1 MQSKAAKSI
10 KLRLWL
16 IGNSRISLTT
26 PVSKRLVSIIYQAK
40 VSSMKGKYHIRGAG
54 AWASK
59 KDFACMNTSLFTWE
73 RHLCNIPR
81 ATKAVNHECN
91 KDDILVAKSKVQVF
105 ASFPTKKVYRLIFL
119 LINSV
124 FKRRIRM
131 RKWPWVA
138 KMQGWL
144 VMENQSFFATP
155 IGFQLWQCQVLWVI
169 EARAMRAFVISLAY
183 QFFPN

>member
-91 KDDILVAKSKVQVF
+91 KDDILVATKYKFSLHFRPRKF
-105 ASFPTKKVYRLIFL
+105 ADLFFL